1 MTLPD
6 TIHPALRA
14 ALARKGYETL
24 TDVQDA
30 VLRDD
35 ALGRDLLVSAQT
47 GSGKTVAF
55 GMAMAANLLGDAATL
70 PHAQSPLALVIA
82 PTRELAL
89 QVQRELAWLYADAG
103 ARIASAVGGM
113 DPRAER
119 RAMERGAHIIVG
131 TPGRLKDHIE
141 RGALDLS
148 AIRAIVLD
156 EADEMLDFGFRED
169 LEFILGSAPQERRT
183 LLFSATVS
191 KEIARIAQTYQSDA
205 LRISTISHGSQHADI
220 AYVVHA
226 VAPRDRENAVIN
238 VLRYHG
244 APRAL
249 VFCGTREGVNRM
261 AARLHNRG
269 FASVALSGELSQA
282 ERTKALQSLRDGRA
296 AVCVATD
303 VAARGID
310 LPGLDLVVHAD
321 LPNNGETLLHRSGR
335 TGRAGAKG
343 ISVLVAG
350 FNQRGRATRLL
361 RDARLD
367 AEWMDA
373 PDAEAV
379 RAKDRERLGELPA
392 FADEIDEDRLAEA
405 REIIERFGAERI
417 ALAFLTEL
425 ERRLPAPEDLGA
437 DTGPVRRDERTAR
450 DRSEPF
456 ERRERTPRPPRAGFE
471 PGVWFEVDIGRRQRA
486 EPRWLVPM
494 ICRLGDVTGRDI
506 GAIDIGEVA
515 TRFEIT
521 ASQVEH
527 FEKALGGPR
536 ERDQNVVVKR
546 AGETP
551 LQPANPDAPPTRQ
564 RPPRDARPGR
574 HERFARKADRDE
586 EKLYEDKPPAPTV
599 NIKPIR
605 EGKKPDGPHKA
616 GKPYKGDKPF
626 RKDKASTG
634 DRPARTGKPGAD
646 TRPAGGK
653 PAGAGKPYKPD
664 GKTGGDATLKRVK
677 RKPRKDS

>member
-14 ALARKGYETL
+14 ALANKGYASL
-24 TDVQDA
+24 TDVQGA
-30 VLRDD
+30 VLGED
-35 ALGRDLLVSAQT
+35 ALARDLLVSAQT

-55 GMAMAANLLGDAATL
+55 GLAMAPDLMGEAEAL
-70 PHAQSPLALVIA
+70 PAPQSPLALIIA

-89 QVQRELAWLYADAG
+89 QVQRELGWLYFNAG

-148 AIRAIVLD
+148 SIRAIVLD

-169 LEFILGSAPQERRT
+169 LEFILGSAPEERRT

-205 LRISTISHGSQHADI
+205 VRISTISETRQHADI
-220 AYVVHA
+220 SYIVHA

-244 APRAL
+244 ALRAL
-249 VFCGTREGVNRM
+249 VFCATREAVNRM

-321 LPNNGETLLHRSGR
+321 LPNNAETLLHRSGR

-361 RDARLD
+361 RDARLQ

-373 PDAEAV
+373 PDADAV
-379 RAKDRERLGELPA
+379 RARDRERMGEHPA
-392 FADEIDEDRLAEA
+392 FSGEIDEERLADA
-405 REIIERFGAERI
+405 RDLIERFGAERI
-417 ALAFLTEL
+417 ALGFLAEL
-425 ERRLPAPEDLGA
+425 ERRLPAPEDLSGDA
-437 DTGPVRRDERTAR
+437 SPQRREERGPRERSQPFERT
-450 DRSEPF
+450 
-456 ERRERTPRPPRAGFE
+456 ERRERTPRAGFE
-471 PGVWFEVDIGRRQRA
+471 GSVWFEVDMGRRHRA

-521 ASQVEH
+521 AAQVEH
-527 FEKALGGPR
+527 FEKALGRPR
-536 ERDQNVVVKR
+536 ERDQNVTVRR
-546 AGETP
+546 APDTP
-551 LQPANPDAPPTRQ
+551 LLPANPDAPLARS
-564 RPPRDARPGR
+564 RPPRDDRPGR
-574 HERFARKADRDE
+574 RERFARKAGRE
-586 EKLYEDKPPAPTV
+586 EDSLYEDKPPAPAV
-599 NIKPIR
+599 NIKPLSG
-605 EGKKPDGPHKA
+605 GKKPDGAHK
-616 GKPYKGDKPF
+616 GGKPF
-626 RKDKASTG
+626 RKD
-634 DRPARTGKPGAD
+634 
-646 TRPAGGK
+646 RPAGGEK
-653 PAGAGKPYKPD
+653 PVRAGKPGKD
-664 GKTGGDATLKRVK
+664 GKPQAGKKPYKADGPSGGDQTLKRVK
-677 RKPRKDS
+677 RKPRA

>member
-24 TDVQDA
+24 TDVQGA
-30 VLRDD
+30 VLAED
-35 ALGRDLLVSAQT
+35 AFGQDLLVSAQT

-55 GMAMAANLLGDAATL
+55 GIAMAPDLLGEDEKL
-70 PHAQSPLALVIA
+70 PFSQSPLALVIA

-89 QVQRELAWLYADAG
+89 QVQRELTWLYADAG

-169 LEFILGSAPQERRT
+169 LEFILGSAPEERRT

-205 LRISTISHGSQHADI
+205 VRISTISHGSQHADI
-220 AYVVHA
+220 SYVVHA
-226 VAPRDRENAVIN
+226 VPPRDRENAVIN

-261 AARLHNRG
+261 AARLANRG

-310 LPGLDLVVHAD
+310 LPGLDLVIHAD
-321 LPNNGETLLHRSGR
+321 LPNNSETLLHRSGR

-343 ISVLVAG
+343 ISVLVTG

-367 AEWMDA
+367 AEWSDA

-379 RAKDRERLGELPA
+379 RAKDRERLGEHPA
-392 FADEIDEDRLAEA
+392 FAGEIDEDRLSEA
-405 REIIERFGAERI
+405 REIIERFGAERV
-417 ALAFLTEL
+417 ALGFLAEL
-425 ERRLPAPEDLGA
+425 ERRLPAPEELGV
-437 DTGPVRRDERTAR
+437 DSGPVRREERAPR
-450 DRSEPF
+450 DRNEPF
-456 ERRERTPRPPRAGFE
+456 ERRERRERTPRAGFE
-471 PGVWFEVDIGRRQRA
+471 GSVWFEVDMGRRQRA

-521 ASQVEH
+521 GAQVEH
-527 FEKALGGPR
+527 FEKSLLEPR
-536 ERDQNVVVKR
+536 ERDQNVVVRR
-546 AGETP
+546 AGDTP
-551 LQPANPDAPPTRQ
+551 LQPANPDAPPARQ
-564 RPPRDARPGR
+564 RPPRDDRPGR
-574 HERFARKADRDE
+574 RERFARKTERE
-586 EKLYEDKPPAPTV
+586 EDALYEDKPPAPSV
-599 NIKPIR
+599 NIKPLGQ
-605 EGKKPDGPHKA
+605 GKKPDGAHKGPHKG
-616 GKPYKGDKPF
+616 GKSFKGDKPF
-626 RKDKASTG
+626 RKDK
-634 DRPARTGKPGAD
+634 PAGGEKPFHAGKPGKD
-646 TRPAGGK
+646 GK
-653 PAGAGKPYKPD
+653 PQAGKKPYKGD
-664 GKTGGDATLKRVK
+664 GPSGGDQTLKRIK

>member
-14 ALARKGYETL
+14 ALARKGYASL
-24 TDVQDA
+24 TDVQAA
-30 VLRDD
+30 VLGNE
-35 ALGRDLLVSAQT
+35 ALGQDLLVSAQT

-55 GMAMAANLLGDAATL
+55 GLAMAENLLGEADTL
-70 PHAQSPLALVIA
+70 PQAQSPLALVIA

-89 QVQRELAWLYADAG
+89 QVQRELGWLYGEAG

-141 RGALDLS
+141 RGALDLAS
-148 AIRAIVLD
+148 IRAIVLD

-169 LEFILGSAPQERRT
+169 LEFILGSAPDERRT

-205 LRISTISHGSQHADI
+205 VRLSTISQGGQHADI

-249 VFCGTREGVNRM
+249 VFCSTREAVNRM
-261 AARLHNRG
+261 AARLANRG

-321 LPNNGETLLHRSGR
+321 LPNNAETLLHRSGR

-367 AEWMDA
+367 AVWSEA
-373 PDAEAV
+373 PDADAV
-379 RAKDRERLGELPA
+379 RAKDRERLGEHPA
-392 FADEIDEDRLAEA
+392 FTGEMDEDRLAEA
-405 REIIERFGAERI
+405 REIIERFGAERV
-417 ALAFLTEL
+417 ALGFLAEL
-425 ERRLPAPEDLGA
+425 ERRLPAPEELGA
-437 DTGPVRRDERTAR
+437 DSGPVRRDDRAPR
-450 DRSEPF
+450 DRQESG

-471 PGVWFEVDIGRRQRA
+471 PGVWFEVDMGRRQRA

-527 FEKALGGPR
+527 FEKALREPR
-536 ERDQNVVVKR
+536 ERDQNVVVRR
-546 AGETP
+546 AGDTP

-564 RPPRDARPGR
+564 RAPRDSRPGR
-574 HERFARKADRDE
+574 QERFARKAERDE
-586 EKLYEDKPPAPTV
+586 DKLYEDVPPPPAVTV
-599 NIKPIR
+599 KPLR
-605 EGKKPDGPHKA
+605 DGKKPDGPRKGHK
-616 GKPYKGDKPF
+616 PFKGDKPF
-626 RKDKASTG
+626 RKHSGEEGGRPAGKRKPAGEARG
-634 DRPARTGKPGAD
+634 DRPA
-646 TRPAGGK
+646 
-653 PAGAGKPYKPD
+653 KPYRAGPAS
-664 GKTGGDATLKRVK
+664 GGDQTLRRVK

>member
-6 TIHPALRA
+6 TIHPALRV
-14 ALARKGYETL
+14 ALASKGYETL
-24 TDVQDA
+24 TEVQGA
-30 VLRDD
+30 VLADD
-35 ALGRDLLVSAQT
+35 AFGRDLLVSAQT

-55 GMAMAANLLGDAATL
+55 GMAMAMNLLGDADTL

-89 QVQRELAWLYADAG
+89 QVQRELAWLYASAG

-169 LEFILGSAPQERRT
+169 LEFILGSAPRERRT

-191 KEIARIAQTYQSDA
+191 KEIARIAETYQTDA
-205 LRISTISHGSQHADI
+205 VRISTISKTGQHADI

-226 VAPRDRENAVIN
+226 VSPRDRENAVIN

-249 VFCGTREGVNRM
+249 VFCATREGVNRM
-261 AARLHNRG
+261 AARLANRG
-269 FASVALSGELSQA
+269 FASAALSGELSQA

-296 AVCVATD
+296 TVCVATD

-321 LPNNGETLLHRSGR
+321 PPNNSETLLHRSGR

-343 ISVLVAG
+343 ISVLVVG
-350 FNQRGRATRLL
+350 FNQKGRATRLL

-367 AEWMDA
+367 AEWAPA
-373 PDAEAV
+373 PDADAV
-379 RAKDRERLGELPA
+379 RAKDRERLGGHPA
-392 FADEIDEDRLAEA
+392 FTDEIDEDRLAEA
-405 REIIERFGAERI
+405 REIIERFGADRI
-417 ALAFLTEL
+417 ALGFLAEL
-425 ERRLPAPEDLGA
+425 ERRLPAPEELGA
-437 DTGPVRRDERTAR
+437 DTGPVRREERAPR
-450 DRSEPF
+450 DRNEPF
-456 ERRERTPRPPRAGFE
+456 ERPERRERTPRPPRAGFE

-536 ERDQNVVVKR
+536 DRDQNVVVKR
-546 AGETP
+546 AGGTP

-564 RPPRDARPGR
+564 RAPRDARPGR
-574 HERFARKADRDE
+574 QERFARKADREE
-586 EKLYEDKPPAPTV
+586 EKLYEDKPPAPKTPA
-599 NIKPIR
+599 KAPYKG
-605 EGKKPDGPHKA
+605 EGGPKA
-616 GKPYKGDKPF
+616 GKPFKSDKPF
-626 RKDKASTG
+626 RKDKPSGG
-634 DRPARTGKPGAD
+634 DKPAHAGKPGKD
-646 TRPAGGK
+646 GK
-653 PAGAGKPYKPD
+653 PFKAKKPYKAD
-664 GKTGGDATLKRVK
+664 GPSGGDQTLKRVK
-677 RKPRKDS
+677 RRPRQDG

>member
-24 TDVQDA
+24 TDVQGA
-30 VLRDD
+30 VLADD
-35 ALGRDLLVSAQT
+35 AFGQDLLVSAQT

-55 GMAMAANLLGDAATL
+55 GLAMAPDLLGDNEKL
-70 PHAQSPLALVIA
+70 PFSQSPLALVIA

-89 QVQRELAWLYADAG
+89 QVQRELGWLYGDAG

-148 AIRAIVLD
+148 SIRAIVLD

-169 LEFILGSAPQERRT
+169 LEFILGSAPEERRT

-205 LRISTISHGSQHADI
+205 VRISTISQGSQHADI

-249 VFCGTREGVNRM
+249 VFCGTREAVNRT
-261 AARLHNRG
+261 AARLANRG

-296 AVCVATD
+296 TVCVATD

-321 LPNNGETLLHRSGR
+321 LPNNAETLLHRSGR

-367 AEWMDA
+367 AQWTEA
-373 PDAEAV
+373 PDADAV
-379 RAKDRERLGELPA
+379 RAKDRERLGEHPA
-392 FADEIDEDRLAEA
+392 FIGEIDEVRLAEA
-405 REIIERFGAERI
+405 HEIIERFGAERV
-417 ALAFLTEL
+417 ALGFLAEL
-425 ERRLPAPEDLGA
+425 ERRLPAPEELGA
-437 DTGPVRRDERTAR
+437 DTGPVRREERGPR
-450 DRSEPF
+450 ERSEPF
-456 ERRERTPRPPRAGFE
+456 ERRERRERTPRAGFE
-471 PGVWFEVDIGRRQRA
+471 DSVWFEVDMGRRQRA

-521 ASQVEH
+521 GPQVEH
-527 FEKALGGPR
+527 FEKALLAPR
-536 ERDQNVVVKR
+536 ERDQNVVVRR
-546 AGETP
+546 AGDTP
-551 LQPANPDAPPTRQ
+551 LQPANPDAPPARQ
-564 RPPRDARPGR
+564 RPPRDARPGKR
-574 HERFARKADRDE
+574 ERFARKADRDE
-586 EKLYEDKPPAPTV
+586 DALYEDKPPAPSV
-599 NIKPIR
+599 NVRPLR
-605 EGKKPDGPHKA
+605 EGKAADGAHKGPQKG
-616 GKPYKGDKPF
+616 GKSYKGDKSFKGDKPF
-626 RKDKASTG
+626 RKDKPG
-634 DRPARTGKPGAD
+634 KDGKPQ
-646 TRPAGGK
+646 AGK
-653 PAGAGKPYKPD
+653 KPYKAED
-664 GKTGGDATLKRVK
+664 RSGGDQTLKRVK
-677 RKPRKDS
+677 RKPRKES